1 MTQPTTDCPKCG
13 RSLAPL
19 GEVTFH
25 NQPMPLYGC
34 PECITRRRVKGKVVE
49 LPLTFLLTPHG
60 HPIDPANANG
70 EIDRTEY
77 QWLDSEGRWD
87 MQR

>member
-1 MTQPTTDCPKCG
+1 MIEPTTECPKCG
-13 RSLAPL
+13 RVLSPL

-25 NQPMPLYGC
+25 NELMPLYGC
-34 PECITRRRVKGKVVE
+34 PECITRRRVDGTLVE

-60 HPIDPANANG
+60 HPLDPADPNG

-77 QWLDSEGRWD
+77 KFLDEEARWD
-87 MQR
+87 QRR